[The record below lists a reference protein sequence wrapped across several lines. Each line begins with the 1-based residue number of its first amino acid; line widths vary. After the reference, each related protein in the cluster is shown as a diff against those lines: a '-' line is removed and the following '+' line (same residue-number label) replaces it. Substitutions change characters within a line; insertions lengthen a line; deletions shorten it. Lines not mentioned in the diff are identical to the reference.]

1 MTSSRTPQQ
10 SIVVAIPAKNE
21 ACRIGDCLDAL
32 ARQQSTFVFQVL
44 LLLNNC
50 TDETAA
56 VARDRAFRLR
66 LRVHIR
72 EVTLPPCQ
80 ANAGQARALA
90 MSYAAALAGP
100 HGILLTTDADGRVC
114 PDWLSANLAALE
126 RGCDAVAGRAE
137 IDSVEAALIPATL
150 HEDDARECAY
160 AAMLDEIETLVD
172 PDPADPWPR
181 HSEHSGASI
190 AVTVKAYRQSGG
202 VPAVSLGEDRAF
214 FEALRRTDARI
225 RHEPEARV
233 IVSGRIEG
241 RAVGG
246 MADTIRRRMKQPD
259 EIIDDRLEPAFNA
272 TRRLWLRSQL
282 RRLWLAADR
291 RCDAAI
297 AKALQLE
304 ATEVSKL
311 LRSDYFGA
319 AWAKVQRVSPA
330 LEKQRVAV
338 ADLANQA
345 ERASSILQMLRS
357 DRRSRPALANPAD
370 TQVLG
375 DAP

>member
-1 MTSSRTPQQ
+1 
-10 SIVVAIPAKNE
+10 
-21 ACRIGDCLDAL
+21 
-32 ARQQSTFVFQVL
+32 
-44 LLLNNC
+44 
-50 TDETAA
+50 
-56 VARDRAFRLR
+56 
-66 LRVHIR
+66 VH
-72 EVTLPPCQ
+72 
-80 ANAGQARALA
+80 
-90 MSYAAALAGP
+90 
-100 HGILLTTDADGRVC
+100 LT
-114 PDWLSANLAALE
+114 
-126 RGCDAVAGRAE
+126 
-137 IDSVEAALIPATL
+137 
-150 HEDDARECAY
+150 
-160 AAMLDEIETLVD
+160 
-172 PDPADPWPR
+172 
-181 HSEHSGASI
+181 
-190 AVTVKAYRQSGG
+190 Q
-202 VPAVSLGEDRAF
+202 
-214 FEALRRTDARI
+214 
-225 RHEPEARV
+225 
-233 IVSGRIEG
+233 
-241 RAVGG
+241 
-246 MADTIRRRMKQPD
+246 
-259 EIIDDRLEPAFNA
+259 AFNA